1 MKKNINHD
9 LYNLAYGGCVSKK
22 MLAVTILLSTY
33 FVSFAQNLQQAYK
46 SPNGKIEWRTE
57 GNASQVKAFD
67 ISYRDDTR
75 EKQVLNITGY
85 GLLTQDGGGRSLVL
99 RSVSEPR
106 HISENYQ
113 MLMGKKRDCKNEAN
127 EIVYTFVDDLQRPMH
142 MRVRLYDDGV
152 AFRYELEGLQHTAI
166 TEDMTTYHIS
176 EGTRRWFQQW
186 NEAYEDFF
194 PMSVTGK
201 GGKQHWGYPC
211 LLQEDYVFALI
222 TEAGI
227 ERYNSA
233 SSLKNEQNPEDYHV
247 SLDENTQHYSGAWN
261 TPWRVI
267 IIGKKQDLVSS
278 TLVTDVSAPCRLND
292 TSWIHPGSVSW
303 IYWAYNHGSNDLNII
318 KEYVDMAKT
327 LKLPYV
333 MIDAEWDEM
342 KNGATIEEALQY
354 AKDNGVKPLLWY
366 NSSTA
371 WIKAWGAPGPHN
383 KLNAPEK
390 REKEFAW
397 LEKMGVAGVKID
409 FFAGDKQETMEYCI
423 DLLECAARH
432 HLTVN
437 FHGATIPRGWQRT
450 YPNLLSTE
458 AVYGAEWYNN
468 KPDLTNRA
476 ACHNATLPF
485 TRGIIGSMDYTPCT
499 FSDSQHP
506 HITTHAHELAL
517 PVLFESALM
526 HWADKPES
534 YLAQP
539 KEVQNFITNLP
550 TTWDETRL
558 LSGYPGES
566 VVMARRKGSV
576 WYVAGI
582 NGKDEPQKV
591 AVDISPLAEGNAK
604 VMLFEDSGK
613 AYRPWKIS
621 SRKVSGLN
629 NSMLLQP
636 RGGFVMVI
644 RKW

>member
-1 MKKNINHD
+1 MIR
-9 LYNLAYGGCVSKK
+9 LANSEGLEKRMFVI
-22 MLAVTILLSTY
+22 AFLLSTC
-33 FVSFAQNLQQAYK
+33 VATFAQNLQRTFS
-46 SPNGKIEWRTE
+46 SPNGKIEWKAE
-57 GNASQVKAFD
+57 DNASKAKTFV
-67 ISYRDDTR
+67 ISYRDGKSDVR
-75 EKQVLNITGY
+75 VLNLTGY
-85 GLLTQDGGGRSLVL
+85 GLLTKDGDGRTLVL
-99 RSVSEPR
+99 KDISEPK
-106 HISENYQ
+106 HISENYR
-113 MLMGKKRDCKNEAN
+113 MLVGKKSECKNEAN
-127 EIVYTFVDDLQRPMH
+127 EIVYTFADDLQRPMR

-152 AFRYELEGLQHTAI
+152 AFRYELEGLEHTAI
-166 TEDMTTYHIS
+166 TEDLTTYHIA

-186 NEAYEDFF
+186 NESYEDFF
-194 PMSVTGK
+194 PMSTTGK
-201 GGKQHWGYPC
+201 GEKQHWGYPC
-211 LLQEDYVFALI
+211 LLQENDVFALI

-227 ERYNSA
+227 ERNNSA
-233 SSLKNEQNPEDYHV
+233 SSLKNEQNPEDYQV
-247 SLDENTQHYSGAWN
+247 FLDENTLHYSGAWN

-267 IIGKKQDLVSS
+267 IIGKKQDLVAS
-278 TLVTDVSAPCRLND
+278 TLVTDVSEPCRLKD
-292 TSWIHPGSVSW
+292 TSWIQPGSVSW

-318 KEYVDMAKT
+318 KKYVDMARA

-333 MIDAEWDEM
+333 LIDAEWDEM
-342 KNGATIEEALQY
+342 QNGATIEEALQY
-354 AKDNGVKPLLWY
+354 AKDNGIKPLLWY

-371 WIKAWGAPGPHN
+371 WLKAWGAPGPHN
-383 KLNAPEK
+383 KLNDSET

-409 FFAGDKQETMEYCI
+409 FFAGDKQETMAYCI

-432 HLTVN
+432 HLMVN

-468 KPDLTNRA
+468 NPVLTDKA

-506 HITTHAHELAL
+506 HITTNAHELAL

-539 KEVQNFITNLP
+539 KEVQNFISNLP

-566 VVMARRKGSV
+566 VVMARRKGNA

-582 NGKDEPQKV
+582 NGKDESQKLSFN
-591 AVDISPLAEGNAK
+591 ISSLASPKAK
-604 VMLFEDSGK
+604 FLLFEDGDKSEN
-613 AYRPWKIS
+613 PWKIS
-621 SRKVSGLN
+621 IGKVSELKG
-629 NSMLLQP
+629 MMHLLP

-644 RKW
+644 NNDAV